1 MTEAD
6 VIQVERRIA
15 AQPAAV
21 FRYLTESDLWAR
33 WQGEST
39 ELDPTPGGRFVVRM
53 AEGQVVEG
61 EFVTVEPDRRVV
73 VSWGWQDHPRMPPGT
88 LDGRVRTDARRR
100 RDPGPTHPP
109 RPAARGRADPS
120 SRLGCVPAAPR
131 DRCHRRRTRPE
142 PDLSAYASPRRA
154 RRIWSAWSC
163 EWPA

>member
-33 WQGEST
+33 WQGESA

-61 EFVTVEPDRRVV
+61 EFVTVEPTDGSSSAGAGRTTRGCRR
-73 VSWGWQDHPRMPPGT
+73 
-88 LDGRVRTDARRR
+88 
-100 RDPGPTHPP
+100 
-109 RPAARGRADPS
+109 
-120 SRLGCVPAAPR
+120 APR
-131 DRCHRRRTRPE
+131 R
-142 PDLSAYASPRRA
+142 SS
-154 RRIWSAWSC
+154 SS
-163 EWPA
+163 